1 MHVVARTVWMLAQ
14 CATIASAVVCCAFT
28 ALADPTKVET
38 PQTAAELLV
47 TGKHAEAIAAYDA
60 LIQSAGQ
67 SPPIELRLGRAA
79 ALAALQPGEGEAE
92 LRELLAS
99 ASRPEVQA
107 AAAFHLGLLEAR
119 RGEPAPAKPSDGP
132 AGGSAA
138 PTPSEANAETAIKTL
153 KRAERFFRMSGA
165 LHAGDGGAAVNVD
178 LVQRR
183 IAAIQEQE
191 RERQEREKQQQQNK
205 QQSQQGDKSQQSDQP
220 NPSETGDPKPD
231 QQQGDDQQGKNKDG
245 SLSDELKNLADQQQ
259 RAADETAKQQ
269 PSPDQQAAAQKAAEN
284 AQRQRDLREKTREV
298 SEKAKSQADASK
310 RDQKREELDKAKQ
323 KLDEAQKAQSQAE
336 QQLKDGNKEEA
347 AKSQQQAADALRQA
361 QQHAAADE
369 AAKQQEKD
377 QQQAEQE
384 AKEQPQQQA
393 QQPQRPYDATAAQI
407 LDRERWLREQLRRVQ
422 AQIRS
427 RTAPVEKDW

>member
-1 MHVVARTVWMLAQ
+1 MHEDARPIQMLLRHA
-14 CATIASAVVCCAFT
+14 AIAIAVVCCT
-28 ALADPTKVET
+28 CPVWADPAKDDT
-38 PQTAAELLV
+38 PQAAAELLAS
-47 TGKHAEAIAAYDA
+47 GKHAEAIAAYDA

-79 ALAALQPGEGEAE
+79 ALAVLQPGEGEVE

-99 ASRPEVQA
+99 AKRSEVRA

-119 RGEPAPAKPSDGP
+119 RAEPGPMAPS
-132 AGGSAA
+132 GGSIENALS
-138 PTPSEANAETAIKTL
+138 PTPSKTDAETAIKTL

-165 LHAGDGGAAVNVD
+165 LHAGDGAAAVNVD

-191 RERQEREKQQQQNK
+191 RERQERERQQQQNK

-231 QQQGDDQQGKNKDG
+231 QQQGDDQESTNKDG
-245 SLSDELKNLADQQQ
+245 SLSDQLKNLADQQQ

-269 PSPDQQAAAQKAAEN
+269 PSPDQQDAAQKAAES
-284 AQRQRDLREKTREV
+284 ARKQRDLSEKTREA

-310 RDQKREELDKAKQ
+310 GEQKREELDKAKQ
-323 KLDEAQKAQSQAE
+323 KLDEAQKAQEQAE
-336 QQLKDGNKEEA
+336 QQLKDGKKDDA

-377 QQQAEQE
+377 QLQTEQE
-384 AKEQPQQQA
+384 AKQQQQQA

-422 AQIRS
+422 AQMRS
-427 RTAPVEKDW
+427 RAAPVEKDW